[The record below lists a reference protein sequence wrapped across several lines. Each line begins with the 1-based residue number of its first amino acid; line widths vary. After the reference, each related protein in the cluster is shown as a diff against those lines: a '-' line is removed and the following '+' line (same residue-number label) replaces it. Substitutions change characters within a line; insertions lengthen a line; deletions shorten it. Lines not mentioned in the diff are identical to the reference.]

1 MHSKHSS
8 DAAQKTKT
16 SNHRSQP
23 KTNCYSTS
31 KNDEK
36 SRNSKSR
43 RSTKRSS
50 QEDRRSDE
58 SQRGRKRSRSPDRKR
73 SDKRRRS
80 RSSSRSRSVKR
91 SETDS
96 EDERRVIFN
105 NEEVGDLV
113 KRREKVYANRSMK
126 KYSRGAKRSQR
137 RLLEREKRR
146 ESENQPKNSKEN
158 AQNCTQSD
166 GAELQ
171 DNSTQ
176 QQPSTQQLQ
185 TLQTQPH
192 KNINMQNQAST
203 LTIAEQSQS
212 IMNWSMTKIGVDNVN
227 LKKEVED
234 RDQTI
239 MILSKENIELKAREA
254 MLEKQLKEAEAR
266 AVKAELEAKESASAA
281 NEGVYRKLYHTQMA
295 NLSNFLRLGNEM
307 IEETFQG
314 EARTAEYNAAVK
326 YHSNSIYLANDKR
339 IPMNKLKEWANEPDA
354 TLIRKS
360 HKRGFKFIK
369 AVMKGEK
376 EEKLI
381 KVKDEKSEG
390 KTIGEYNFDE

>member
-1 MHSKHSS
+1 
-8 DAAQKTKT
+8 
-16 SNHRSQP
+16 
-23 KTNCYSTS
+23 
-31 KNDEK
+31 
-36 SRNSKSR
+36 
-43 RSTKRSS
+43 
-50 QEDRRSDE
+50 
-58 SQRGRKRSRSPDRKR
+58 
-73 SDKRRRS
+73 
-80 RSSSRSRSVKR
+80 
-91 SETDS
+91 
-96 EDERRVIFN
+96 
-105 NEEVGDLV
+105 
-113 KRREKVYANRSMK
+113 MK